1 MPPDVLFTP
10 RLTTDPT
17 LEKLEGSSGQKSIGA
32 MVHSWIADFFAV
44 CKLVK
49 RLDRTE
55 GDFLNEVHER
65 EEIKYRVHEVVRHLN
80 DSFDI
85 AEQLLLP
92 FRAHEH
98 LWKADINAELAS
110 FLANNPGKRAG
121 AVSTEPTTPGEPSAA
136 DVAAGVMSRHQSEAA
151 QI

>member
-65 EEIKYRVHEVVRHLN
+65 ERRSNTGYMR
-80 DSFDI
+80 SYDI
-85 AEQLLLP
+85 
-92 FRAHEH
+92 
-98 LWKADINAELAS
+98 
-110 FLANNPGKRAG
+110 
-121 AVSTEPTTPGEPSAA
+121 
-136 DVAAGVMSRHQSEAA
+136 
-151 QI
+151 